1 MNKMSVIPST
11 GIIQNIVFKD
21 IMKLGK
27 VSNQ

>member
-11 GIIQNIVFKD
+11 GTIQNIAFTD
-21 IMKLGK
+21 IMKLGE